1 MIVASIPITFKSGR
15 AADLLGHMTET
26 GREYEFVPD
35 ITLPEG
41 CSAAIEIV
49 KPDGMF
55 VIAECSIVEGN
66 IIVTL
71 PDQALVV
78 RGLAHYIIRITTAD
92 DKIIFSA
99 AGSIWVDDAL
109 ITNEM
114 LESISEVY
122 GLVFPDDFLTSADLA
137 NYVTIDD
144 LRAALSD
151 YALKTDIIDV
161 VANPSGAAVS
171 DLSKIKIG
179 SEIYKIPDPLNIY
192 STQEHIV
199 GLWINGSTVYEK
211 TIIVPFASY
220 NANTGTPIWNN
231 TGIDALVSSNGDFY
245 DGTRHYCFSGAYTEP
260 NLYIRLVHDN
270 ANTWST
276 DGLVL
281 LVTGNIGLTGA
292 EFKIT
297 IRYTKTSN

>member
-26 GREYEFVPD
+26 GREYEFIPD

-55 VIAECSIVEGN
+55 VISECSIVEGN

-71 PDQALVV
+71 PAQALAV
-78 RGLAHYIIRITTAD
+78 RGMAHYIIRITTAD

-109 ITNEM
+109 ITNEL

-122 GLVFPDDFLTSADLA
+122 GLTFPDDFLTTADLA
-137 NYVTIDD
+137 DYVTIDQ
-144 LRAALSD
+144 LRAALND

-161 VANPSGAAVS
+161 VANPSGAAAA
-171 DLSKIKIG
+171 DLTKIKIG
-179 SEIYKIPDPLNIY
+179 SEIYKIPEIIGY
-192 STQEHIV
+192 SETLLWENAAGAHGILSLSDNMSNYDAVFFVMAQPNEPAYRSSQIIPVSAIDTSGGSHFGIFVSGSTNYCSSLTYVDDTHISFDSWSSSYPMNCYKIV
-199 GLWINGSTVYEK
+199 GVKYG
-211 TIIVPFASY
+211 
-220 NANTGTPIWNN
+220 
-231 TGIDALVSSNGDFY
+231 
-245 DGTRHYCFSGAYTEP
+245 R
-260 NLYIRLVHDN
+260 IREV
-270 ANTWST
+270 
-276 DGLVL
+276 
-281 LVTGNIGLTGA
+281 
-292 EFKIT
+292 
-297 IRYTKTSN
+297 

>member
-41 CSAAIEIV
+41 CTAVIEIV
-49 KPDGMF
+49 KPDGTF
-55 VIAECSIVEGN
+55 VIDACTISSGN

-71 PDQALVV
+71 PAQALAV
-78 RGLAHYIIRITTAD
+78 RGMAHYIIRITTAD

-109 ITNEM
+109 ITNEL

-122 GLVFPDDFLTSADLA
+122 GLTFPDDFLTSADLA

-151 YALKTDIIDV
+151 YALKSEIIDV
-161 VANPSGAAVS
+161 VANPSGAAAA

-179 SEIYKIPDPLNIY
+179 SDIYKIPDPLDHY
-192 STQEHIV
+192 STDEHIV
-199 GLWINGSTVYEK
+199 GTWLDGSTLYEK
-211 TIIVPFASY
+211 TIKKQNISSAS
-220 NANTGTPIWNN
+220 
-231 TGIDALVSSNGDFY
+231 SS
-245 DGTRHYCFSGAYTEP
+245 T
-260 NLYIRLVHDN
+260 
-270 ANTWST
+270 
-276 DGLVL
+276 VL
-281 LVTGNIGLTGA
+281 ISSSELTGMNIIEIGGSYVSKTSNSTYAINVYINSSTIIATWLA
-292 EFKIT
+292 EDNIYYWLYWGASDTYDAYIT
-297 IRYTKTSN
+297 IRYTKTAAS

>member
-26 GREYEFVPD
+26 GREYEFIPD

-55 VIAECSIVEGN
+55 VITECSIVEGN

-71 PDQALVV
+71 PAQALAV

-109 ITNEM
+109 ITNEL

-122 GLVFPDDFLTSADLA
+122 GLTFPDDFLTTADLA
-137 NYVTIDD
+137 DYVTIDD

-161 VANPSGAAVS
+161 VPNPSGAAAA

-179 SEIYKIPDPLNIY
+179 SEIYKIPDPLERWSENE
-192 STQEHIV
+192 QIV
-199 GLWINGSTVYEK
+199 GIWTDGRPVYKKSFNFAIPSNNYVTVATSINNFDMPIKYGGIVALSSGVFEDICYNRPDSDHSTYYTAV
-211 TIIVPFASY
+211 
-220 NANTGTPIWNN
+220 
-231 TGIDALVSSNGDFY
+231 VSTGDFFFKSY
-245 DGTRHYCFSGAYTEP
+245 EAAAGTAYITM
-260 NLYIRLVHDN
+260 LYLKQEV
-270 ANTWST
+270 
-276 DGLVL
+276 
-281 LVTGNIGLTGA
+281 
-292 EFKIT
+292 
-297 IRYTKTSN
+297 

>member
-55 VIAECSIVEGN
+55 VISECSIVEGN

-71 PDQALVV
+71 PAQALAV
-78 RGLAHYIIRITTAD
+78 RGMAHYIISITTAD
-92 DKIIFSA
+92 NKIIFSA

-109 ITNEM
+109 ITNEL

-122 GLVFPDDFLTSADLA
+122 GLTFPDDFLTTADLA
-137 NYVTIDD
+137 DYVTIDD
-144 LRAALSD
+144 LAAALTP
-151 YALKTDIIDV
+151 YALKSELVDV
-161 VANPSGAAVS
+161 VANPSGAAAA

-179 SEIYKIPDPLNIY
+179 SDVYKIPDPLDTY
-192 STQEHIV
+192 TEQEHIV
-199 GLWINGSTVYEK
+199 GKWIDGSNLYEK
-211 TIIVPFASY
+211 VITFTNKPLASSD
-220 NANTGTPIWNN
+220 I
-231 TGIDALVSSNGDFY
+231 ALNIGPTSIAWAVAVWAY
-245 DGTRHYCFSGAYTEP
+245 DGQYVLQLPYTPAPQSAYYIGYFIHRNYNNDTVLSTRGGSGISGNYSGAV
-260 NLYIRLVHDN
+260 I
-270 ANTWST
+270 
-276 DGLVL
+276 
-281 LVTGNIGLTGA
+281 
-292 EFKIT
+292 
-297 IRYTKTSN
+297 IRYVKTEV